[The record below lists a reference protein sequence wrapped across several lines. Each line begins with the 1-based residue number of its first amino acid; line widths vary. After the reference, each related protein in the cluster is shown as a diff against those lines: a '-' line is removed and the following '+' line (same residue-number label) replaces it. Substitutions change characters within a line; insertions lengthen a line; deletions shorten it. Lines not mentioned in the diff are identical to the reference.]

1 MGIFDAFK
9 TQAEPAKTNQQRS
22 IVASGR
28 RLDLSKELD
37 RNQLRQNAYEEWQ
50 QEAWA
55 YFDAIGEIKYGFGML
70 AAVMSRIRLFAG
82 VDLDP
87 DSAPMSVNAYVK
99 RQHDQTPEEQS
110 DDEERMLQVP
120 KYITEKHLKYAEKL
134 IKELLSGPGGAS
146 GFMRNFTLNM
156 SVAGECYLLLLDDEW
171 QIRSTQEVIVQVDGS
186 IYLREQRSNS
196 QASSTSGVTGLDKL
210 LPKDTYI
217 ARMWRPHPRY
227 MNEPESSMLGIR
239 EPCDELITLQ
249 RMIRTVARSRMNA
262 GILFV
267 PDGLTTAGSTL
278 NEDVASEEELHDE
291 LVQDLYDTF
300 TDPIEDEAS
309 PSSVVPAII
318 TGNPDM
324 GKAIQHIGIGRETDQ
339 WLVERS
345 DRALE
350 RILQGIDMPKDVV
363 SGMANVKYSNA
374 LQIDASLFKS
384 HIEPLALMLCDTLN
398 TVYFIPAM
406 LAAFPELR
414 GKDLSQLCI
423 WYDPSEVVTSV
434 DPAAAAKDGYDNF
447 TISADAWRRAHGFS
461 DGDAPNEEELA
472 KRFLLNKGTPGPE
485 QLAVLFAHIFPEI
498 VKKGRQSNLENSPV
512 PMPDSAQELLFGRVL
527 TSEEQQSMSGNASR
541 QQAAPEEEFDQ
552 SY

>member
-9 TQAEPAKTNQQRS
+9 TQAQPAKRTEQRA

-28 RLDLSKELD
+28 RLDLTKELD
-37 RNQLRQNAYEEWQ
+37 RNQLRQNMYEEWQ
-50 QEAWA
+50 REAWA

-87 DSAPMSVNAYVK
+87 DSAPMSVNAYIK
-99 RQHDQTPEEQS
+99 RQHDQTAEEQH
-110 DDEERMLQVP
+110 DDQERMLQVP
-120 KYITEKHLKYAEKL
+120 RYINEKHLKYAEKL

-156 SVAGECYLLLLDDEW
+156 SVAGECYLVLIEDEW
-171 QIRSTQEVIVQVDGS
+171 QIRSTQEIVVQVDGS
-186 IYLREQRSNS
+186 IYLREQRTNS

-217 ARMWRPHPRY
+217 ARMWRPHPRF

-239 EPCDELITLQ
+239 EQCDELITLQ
-249 RMIRTVARSRMNA
+249 RMIRSVARSRMNA
-262 GILFV
+262 GILFM
-267 PDGLTTAGSTL
+267 PEGLSLAGSTL

-318 TGNPDM
+318 TGHPDM
-324 GKAIQHIGIGRETDQ
+324 GKAIQHITVGRETDQ

-398 TVYFIPAM
+398 TIFFIPAM
-406 LAAFPELR
+406 EAAFPELR

-447 TISADAWRRAHGFS
+447 TISADAWRQAHGFS
-461 DGDAPNEEELA
+461 DGDAPSEEELA
-472 KRFLLNKGTPGPE
+472 RRFLLNKGTPGPE
-485 QLAVLFAHIFPEI
+485 QLAVLFGHVFPEI
-498 VKKGRQSNLENSPV
+498 VKQGRQSNLENSPV
-512 PMPDSAQELLFGRVL
+512 PMPTSAQELLFGQVVSDRQGS
-527 TSEEQQSMSGNASR
+527 TQNGRDPQQSGTTAEEYN
-541 QQAAPEEEFDQ
+541 QQ
-552 SY
+552 Y